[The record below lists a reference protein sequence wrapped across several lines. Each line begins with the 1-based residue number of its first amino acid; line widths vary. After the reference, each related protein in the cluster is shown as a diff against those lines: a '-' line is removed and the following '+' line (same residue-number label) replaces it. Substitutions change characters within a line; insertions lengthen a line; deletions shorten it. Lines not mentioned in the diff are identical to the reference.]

1 MLIFPELF
9 LSFSSLSVL
18 IVMEERVSTEV
29 AVPQMISV
37 SKRPLTIML
46 DTILEEEY
54 YDLELIKPCCRQFSD
69 QLLVMILTYH
79 VMRGSRGDGQG
90 EEEERCCGFDVCG
103 LEDCSGGFWPGI
115 ERRAAEQRHLNN
127 KPRSPQA
134 GHAHQPPL
142 CTAHKI
148 GAAGQLTI
156 TADFNHRRSTTSHN
170 PIQFEPVLSSA
181 LHHLRA

>member
-79 VMRGSRGDGQG
+79 VMVRSSSHWTRN
-90 EEEERCCGFDVCG
+90 
-103 LEDCSGGFWPGI
+103 ST
-115 ERRAAEQRHLNN
+115 
-127 KPRSPQA
+127 KPRRSRDNSEENKES
-134 GHAHQPPL
+134 HDIEVIAHFSYCIMLFEVVITTIFVLLLLEIFSFQLRRLQLSTVIFSFFFYFVDGKWKIKDRAIRLKTWL
-142 CTAHKI
+142 CM
-148 GAAGQLTI
+148 
-156 TADFNHRRSTTSHN
+156 
-170 PIQFEPVLSSA
+170 
-181 LHHLRA
+181 